1 MIRSL
6 EELEAVKQS
15 CRSMVTKSSSLSAG
29 TAIIPI
35 PGVSIGSDVAILMR
49 LIPKINEQFG
59 LSPEQIESL
68 DTDTRLF
75 IMTSISTTGSKM
87 AGKYITRKL
96 ITLMFKKMTGRISAK
111 SASSYVPFLGSAIA
125 GGISFA
131 TMKYM
136 GNSHIDDCYE
146 IILATLE
153 NEQLEPAALIGPTPE
168 PVPPLTTDLASKA
181 Q

>member
-35 PGVSIGSDVAILMR
+35 PGVSIGSDVAILLR

-96 ITLMFKKMTGRISAK
+96 ITLMFKKMAGRISAK

-131 TMKYM
+131 AMKYM

>member
-96 ITLMFKKMTGRISAK
+96 ITLMFKKVAGRISAK

>member
-35 PGVSIGSDVAILMR
+35 PGVSIGSDVAILLR

-96 ITLMFKKMTGRISAK
+96 ITLMFKKMAGRISAK

-153 NEQLEPAALIGPTPE
+153 NEQLEPAALIEPTPE

>member
-1 MIRSL
+1 M
-6 EELEAVKQS
+6 KN
-15 CRSMVTKSSSLSAG
+15 
-29 TAIIPI
+29 
-35 PGVSIGSDVAILMR
+35 IGSDVAILLR

-68 DTDTRLF
+68 DTETRLF

-96 ITLMFKKMTGRISAK
+96 ITMMFKKIAGRISAK
-111 SASSYVPFLGSAIA
+111 SASTYVPFLGSAIA

-153 NEQLEPAALIGPTPE
+153 NEQLEPVALIGPTPE
-168 PVPPLTTDLASKA
+168 PVPPLTADIASKA
-181 Q
+181 E